1 MRTGQPPAWLSVVLS
16 VLLVCVAGVPAA
28 PAAGKERS
36 TKGPHVDRSFY
47 PKAYG
52 VLGDERLMYPVD
64 MSDWPVKI
72 TSERQLFLD
81 DYLIASRS
89 KLTRRLHPL
98 QRHKSNP
105 LVRLWEKPWERSF
118 GNALFVIR
126 DAKTGQF
133 RMWYNLL
140 NGIQDESKGLRYRGP
155 MCYATS
161 ADGIHWTKPNLG
173 IFKYGKDKNNNITL
187 PQGTIEGLFYEPDEP
202 DPKRRYKAL
211 VWHDP
216 HGQKDY
222 APREG
227 FYLYWSPDG
236 LHWTGD
242 NQRCVMP
249 NGQGWN
255 FPTDPLGGVGDTT
268 NFRWD
273 HKLRKYICNAK
284 VLFRNPSTL
293 RTAGQ
298 CESDDLIHWTRP
310 RMIVHRDGLDE
321 GGSQMYEH
329 ITFPYES
336 MWIGHLRVMHGGK
349 GVIPKRPIKVHRPGW
364 KQVEVELTASRD
376 GRHWTRV
383 CRGQRFLP
391 LGGKDDWDADYLPSG
406 RPGEPLLIDG
416 KLWFYYWGAIR
427 PERFTT
433 MGWPNPRNDMHIGLA
448 TLRRDGFVSLNAG
461 QTPGLVVTRPMT
473 FQSGKLFVNAEV
485 GPGGYVKAEL
495 CGRSGKAIGPYTL
508 SACKPATTDATSIP
522 ITWAGQGAIRH
533 SPDQSLRLA
542 FELKNAKLY
551 AFWIE

>member
-1 MRTGQPPAWLSVVLS
+1 MLQHHLSTSRFAFVLALVGCVVG
-16 VLLVCVAGVPAA
+16 LLVA
-28 PAAGKERS
+28 PAAGKDAGS
-36 TKGPHVDRSFY
+36 AGPHVDRSFY

-52 VLGDERLMYPVD
+52 ILGDEHLMHPVD

-81 DYLIASRS
+81 DYLIAKRS
-89 KLTRRLHPL
+89 KLTRQLHQL
-98 QRHKSNP
+98 ERHKGNP
-105 LVRLWEKPWERSF
+105 VLRLWERPWERSL
-118 GNALFVIR
+118 GHSMFVLR
-126 DAKTGQF
+126 DEKTGTF
-133 RMWYNLL
+133 RMWYNLRNRVRDE
-140 NGIQDESKGLRYRGP
+140 NGLLYRGP

-161 ADGIHWTKPNLG
+161 KDGIHWVKPNLG

-187 PQGTIEGLFYEPDEP
+187 PQGTIEGLIYEPDEP

-216 HGQKDY
+216 HGQKAY

-242 NQRCVMP
+242 NQRCIMP
-249 NGQGWN
+249 NGQGTN
-255 FPTDPLGGVGDTT
+255 FPAEPLEGVGDTT

-273 HKLRKYICNAK
+273 RKLRKYICNVK
-284 VLFRNPSTL
+284 VLFRNPRTL

-298 CESDDLIHWTRP
+298 CESDDLIHWSRP
-310 RMIVHRDGLDE
+310 RMTLHRDGLDE
-321 GGSQMYEH
+321 PDSQMYEH

-336 MWIGHLRVMHGGK
+336 LWIGHLRVMHGRK
-349 GVIPKRPIKVHRPGW
+349 SVVRKPPPPAFRPGW

-391 LGGKDDWDADYLPSG
+391 LGKPDAWDADYLTPG
-406 RPGEPLLIDG
+406 RPGDPILVDG

-427 PERFTT
+427 PERFKT
-433 MGWPNPRNDMHIGLA
+433 MGWPNARNDMHIGLA

-461 QTPGLVVTRPMT
+461 EAPGQVVTRPLT
-473 FQSGKLFVNAEV
+473 FRGGKLLVNAEV
-485 GPGGYVKAEL
+485 APGGYVKAEL
-495 CGRSGKAIGPYTL
+495 RDRSGKPVQPYAFG
-508 SACKPATTDATSIP
+508 ACKAATGDATSIP
-522 ITWAGQGAIRH
+522 ITWTGSDAIR
-533 SPDQSLRLA
+533 PAPGQSLRVA